1 MILAVFG
8 GWLAGSLTG
17 LVPSGEYIYGIKAF
31 FEVYDIYYA
40 LIKSVVFAFLIVSIS
55 GYHGFYTK
63 GGALEVGA
71 ASTKGVVH
79 SSMAIIVFNLILTKL
94 LLA

>member
-1 MILAVFG
+1 M
-8 GWLAGSLTG
+8 
-17 LVPSGEYIYGIKAF
+17 
-31 FEVYDIYYA
+31 
-40 LIKSVVFAFLIVSIS
+40 VFAFLIVSIS